1 MLTLRSKG
9 QSPMVRM
16 DESGHVDMAAHFSS
30 FSIDAT
36 GSHGVAAYCCSQQFG
51 CAMLSV

>member
-1 MLTLRSKG
+1 
-9 QSPMVRM
+9 MVRM
-16 DESGHVDMAAHFSS
+16 DESGHVDMAAHMAAHFSS